1 MMGSLDREQALQF
14 AHFLIW
20 IAIRKMV
27 QEIILVQENVLGFPR
42 DTFLRCLPEYEFD
55 QAVISPNSLG
65 WPIVR
70 ERQWIVSLGLNDVGF
85 AVRPGCC
92 CFQIQNNRQT
102 DSVSVCLSLLL
113 LDHQIQCTFE
123 SNIVAVAMILNQFFR
138 FEVWC
143 Y

>member
-1 MMGSLDREQALQF
+1 MMGSLDREEALQF

-20 IAIRKMV
+20 IAIRKLV
-27 QEIILVQENVLGFPR
+27 QETILVQENVLGFPR

-85 AVRPGCC
+85 AVRPGC
-92 CFQIQNNRQT
+92 
-102 DSVSVCLSLLL
+102 
-113 LDHQIQCTFE
+113 
-123 SNIVAVAMILNQFFR
+123 
-138 FEVWC
+138 
-143 Y
+143 